1 MLSNILTHS
10 ESENGPIKFAI
21 LDARRQIA
29 AALNMAA
36 GKGTED
42 ISLYPNSE
50 LIFCDI
56 DNIHVMRASAQV
68 CTHVRD
74 IYQKEKSCV
83 STYVYVFNSVVYEN
97 KHQFC

>member
-1 MLSNILTHS
+1 MIWHKSCTSSYFNLHIYS
-10 ESENGPIKFAI
+10 ESENGPIKFII

-42 ISLYPNSE
+42 ISLYPNAE

-68 CTHVRD
+68 CTVCVVSYVHVM
-74 IYQKEKSCV
+74 C
-83 STYVYVFNSVVYEN
+83 
-97 KHQFC
+97 